1 MPQNKGPLALII
13 LDGFGYRA
21 EREGNAIALAEMPY
35 YRELLERYPHTLIQA
50 SGECVGL
57 PKGVMGNSNVGH
69 LCMGAGRVVRT
80 DVERINH
87 EIQSGEFFHN
97 LALNAAIANAV
108 KHDRALHIMGLVSD
122 GMVHSSQE
130 HAYELLRLAKDC
142 EARRVFVHCFLDGR
156 DTPPSSAEKYVAAMQ
171 ARCKEIGV
179 GEIASVVGRYYAMDR
194 DKRWERTE
202 RAYKLLVSGEGE
214 RATDPLAAI
223 RRSYEHN
230 VTDEFV
236 EPVVITRDNGEP
248 LATIQDGD
256 SVIFFNF
263 RADRARQ
270 ITSAIAVPGFDAF
283 PTRNRPHVH
292 FVCFAVYD
300 KTYPLPVA
308 FPPSQPRNI
317 LADVFAGLGVRNYRV
332 AETEKYAHVTYFFN
346 GGTERE
352 YPFEKRLLVPSP
364 KVATYDLMPEMSAFK
379 ITDKL
384 LRAIEEAETDVF
396 IVNFANTDMV
406 GHTGMLDKT
415 IEACQYVDT
424 CLGWIG
430 NAMRTVRGRMLITA
444 DHGNAEQMIDLGT
457 GQPHTAHTSNPVPFH
472 LIDEDSKGAKL
483 REGGAL
489 EDVAPTMLGLLG
501 IEKPV
506 EMTGRDLR
514 ETIGIKADE
523 RP

>member
-1 MPQNKGPLALII
+1 LKSKTPLALII

-35 YRELLERYPHTLIQA
+35 YRALLEKYPHTLIQA

-87 EIQSGEFFHN
+87 QIETGEFYHN
-97 LALNAAIANAV
+97 LALNAAIDNAV

-130 HAYELLRLAKDC
+130 HAYALLRMARAR
-142 EARRVFVHCFLDGR
+142 EVRRVFVHCFLDGR

-171 ARCKEIGV
+171 EKCREIGA
-179 GEIASVVGRYYAMDR
+179 GEIATLVGRYYAMDR
-194 DKRWERTE
+194 DKRWERIE
-202 RAYKLLVSGEGE
+202 RAYKMLVNGEGE

-223 RRSYEHN
+223 RKSYEHN

-248 LATIQDGD
+248 VATIQDGD

-270 ITSAIAVPGFDAF
+270 ITSALAVLGFDAF
-283 PTRNRPHVH
+283 PVPGRPHAH
-292 FVCFAVYD
+292 FVCFTVYD

-308 FPPSQPRNI
+308 FPAEQPLNI
-317 LADVFAGLGVRNYRV
+317 LAEVFAGLGMSNYRM

-379 ITDKL
+379 ITDRL
-384 LRAIEEAETDVF
+384 LRAIEENETDVF

-415 IEACQYVDT
+415 IQACQYVDT
-424 CLGWIG
+424 CLGWITK
-430 NAMRTVRGRMLITA
+430 AMRTARGTTLITA
-444 DHGNAEQMIDLGT
+444 DHGNAEQMIDLVT

-514 ETIGIKADE
+514 ES
-523 RP
+523 

>member
-1 MPQNKGPLALII
+1 MPQKKGPLAFII
-13 LDGFGYRA
+13 LDGFGYSP
-21 EREGNAIALAEMPY
+21 EREGNAIAQAEMPY
-35 YRELLERYPHTLIQA
+35 YRELLEKYPHTLIQA

-69 LCMGAGRVVRT
+69 LCMGAGRVVRG

-87 EIQSGEFFHN
+87 EIETGEFYHN
-97 LALNAAIANAV
+97 LALNAAVDNAV

-122 GMVHSSQE
+122 GLVHSSQE
-130 HAYELLRLAKDC
+130 HAYALLRLAKKR
-142 EARRVFVHCFLDGR
+142 EVRRVFVHCFLDGR
-156 DTPPSSAEKYVAAMQ
+156 DTPPSSAERYVAAMQ
-171 ARCKEIGV
+171 AKCREIGV

-194 DKRWERTE
+194 DKRWERIE
-202 RAYKLLVSGEGE
+202 RAYRLLVNGQGE
-214 RATDPLAAI
+214 RANDPLVGI
-223 RRSYEHN
+223 RRSYEHGL
-230 VTDEFV
+230 TDEFV
-236 EPVVITRDNGEP
+236 EPIVITRGDGEP
-248 LATIQDGD
+248 VATIGDGD

-263 RADRARQ
+263 RADRARE
-270 ITSAIAVPGFDAF
+270 ITSALAVTGFDAF
-283 PTRNRPHVH
+283 PVPNHPHIH

-308 FPPSQPRNI
+308 FPPEQPLNI
-317 LADVFAGLGVRNYRV
+317 LAEVFAGLGVRNYRMS
-332 AETEKYAHVTYFFN
+332 ETEKYAHVTYFFN

-379 ITDKL
+379 VTDKF
-384 LRAIEEAETDVF
+384 LRAIEEGETDVF

-424 CLGWIG
+424 CLGWISK
-430 NAMRTVRGRMLITA
+430 AMRTARGTMLITA
-444 DHGNAEQMIDLGT
+444 DHGNAEQMVDFKT
-457 GQPHTAHTSNPVPFH
+457 GEPHTAHTSNPVPFH
-472 LIDEDSKGAKL
+472 LIDEDSKGLKL
-483 REGGAL
+483 RESGAL

-501 IEKPV
+501 IEKPK

-514 ETIGIKADE
+514 ET
-523 RP
+523 